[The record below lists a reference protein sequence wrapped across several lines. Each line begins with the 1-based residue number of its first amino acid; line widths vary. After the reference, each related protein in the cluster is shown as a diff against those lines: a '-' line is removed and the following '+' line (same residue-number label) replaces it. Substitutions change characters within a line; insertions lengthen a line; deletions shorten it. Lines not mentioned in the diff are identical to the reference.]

1 MVGAVLQRP
10 LQAQV
15 DTTRHRDTTIAIP
28 VPARADSILRD
39 SLAKLARQDSIKRAT
54 KRDTIKAPI
63 AHAEMPIDLGIAR
76 KFYWSRDSLFGT
88 GAITLADLL
97 DRVPGLTMLHAGWI
111 SAPAFGSYMGD
122 VRRVR
127 VFYDGFEVPPLD
139 PRTGG
144 AFDLTQI
151 NLWSAEDV
159 TIEQAPEEIR
169 VYLRS
174 WRVRSTNADTRTDVS
189 TGDRQTNL
197 YRGFFGKRYDGG
209 SDIQFGA
216 QQYGTTP
223 PRIFGNSSDQ
233 TGVVGRLGWAD
244 STWSIDAFVTH
255 IGRHRG
261 VIVPDLKVAPTAD
274 SIPAVES
281 SRNDAYIRIA
291 RGDPDLS
298 AMWVQA
304 MAVASKYDYTGIR
317 TDTIASPKTA
327 ADSAFN
333 KTSLDTTTYRTQY
346 ILSLG
351 STRGPLRLSATGRA
365 FVGGG
370 TSIISPSVR
379 ASYALSRLAVSAF
392 GQGKGVDS
400 VARAD
405 VTAQVTPLSFVSLL
419 GSVGRVTDSRVKD
432 SSFTANYMRG
442 EAGLRIHNLWFL
454 GGVLRRDSTRL
465 SPPRIFP
472 QIVSSNEIPP
482 KVHDTTF
489 VPVREPAANGLTVG
503 IRGQLWKLIHA
514 DVSAIRWN
522 DSSGFY
528 RPRYQTRSELYVRTN
543 LLQRFPTG
551 DFGFMASAV
560 HEYRDG
566 VRFPTANGGV
576 SFTPGYRTISTLIEI
591 RILSATIS
599 WQFRNVLGERY
610 AQVPGFI
617 MPRQTNYYGVRWQFF
632 D

>member
-1 MVGAVLQRP
+1 MVGAVLPRSS
-10 LQAQV
+10 QAQV
-15 DTTRHRDTTIAIP
+15 DTTKHRDTTIAIP

-39 SLAKLARQDSIKRAT
+39 SLARLARQDSIKRAT

-63 AHAEMPIDLGIAR
+63 AHAELPIDIGIAR
-76 KFYWSRDSLFGT
+76 KFYWSRDSLFAT

-97 DRVPGLTMLHAGWI
+97 ECVPGLTVLHAGWI
-111 SAPAFGSYMGD
+111 SAPAVGSYMGD

-127 VFYDGFEVPPLD
+127 VFYDGFEMPPLD
-139 PRTGG
+139 PRGGG
-144 AFDLTQI
+144 ALDLTQI
-151 NLWSAEDV
+151 NLWSVEDA

-189 TGDRQTNL
+189 TGDQQTNL

-209 SDIQFGA
+209 ADLQFAA

-223 PRIFGNSSDQ
+223 PHIFGNSSDQ
-233 TGVVGRLGWAD
+233 TGVIGRVGWAD
-244 STWSIDAFVTH
+244 STWSLDAFVTH

-261 VIVPDLKVAPTAD
+261 GIFPDPKISATAD
-274 SIPAVES
+274 SIPGVQS
-281 SRNDAYIRIA
+281 SRNDAYVRIG
-291 RGDPDLS
+291 RGDPDTS
-298 AMWVQA
+298 RIWVQA

-317 TDTIASPKTA
+317 TDSVPHPQTA
-327 ADSAFN
+327 KDSALN
-333 KTSLDTTTYRTQY
+333 KASLDTSTYRTQY
-346 ILSLG
+346 VLSLG

-365 FVGGG
+365 FTGGG
-370 TSIISPSVR
+370 KSIFSPSVR
-379 ASYALSRLAVSAF
+379 ASYQLSRLAVSAF
-392 GQGKGVDS
+392 GQAKGLDS

-405 VTAQVTPLSFVSLL
+405 VTAQLTPLSFVSLL
-419 GSVGRVTDSRVKD
+419 ASAGRASDSRVKD
-432 SSFTANYMRG
+432 SSFTANYVRG
-442 EAGLRIHNLWFL
+442 EAGLRIHNLWLL
-454 GGVLRRDSTRL
+454 GGVLRRDSVRL
-465 SPPRIFP
+465 SAPRAF
-472 QIVSSNEIPP
+472 
-482 KVHDTTF
+482 DTTF
-489 VPVREPAANGLTVG
+489 VPIAEPSATGVTLG
-503 IRGQLWKLIHA
+503 IRGQLWRLLHA

-528 RPRYQTRSELYVRTN
+528 RPRYQTRSELYLRTN
-543 LLQRFPTG
+543 LLNRFPSG
-551 DFGFMASAV
+551 DFGLLASAI

-576 SFTPGYRTISTLIEI
+576 SFTPGYRTISTLVEI

-610 AQVPGFI
+610 AQVPGLI
-617 MPRQTNYYGVRWQFF
+617 MPRQTNFYGVRWQFF